1 MYKRQACRR
10 AGASDA
16 QLIEQ
21 PLAAAI
27 GADLPIGEAFGSMVV
42 DVGGGTSESALLS
55 LGGVVEIQAV
65 RIGSF
70 DIDRSIRDHVRREYG
85 LAIGE
90 RTAEEIKWTIG
101 SAAETPGEGRA
112 EVKGLEIISGMPRTV
127 VLTPAEIRRAIDDP
141 ITAIVESVVACLS
154 KAAPELAQDLLVS
167 GIHLVGGGSLLR
179 GLDVRLF
186 QETGVPIVH
195 ADSPM
200 ECVVLGAGQCVE
212 DFDTM
217 RAMFMEARR

>member
-1 MYKRQACRR
+1 MCSSDLLQRVGVSRFNRPRVVICVPSAITPVERRAVTEACRR
-10 AGASDA
+10 SGASDA

-42 DVGGGTSESALLS
+42 DVGGGTSESAVLS
-55 LGGVVEIQAV
+55 LGGVVELEAV

-70 DIDRSIRDHVRREYG
+70 DIDRAIQAHVRREYG

-112 EVKGLEIISGMPRTV
+112 EVKGREMMTGMPKTV
-127 VLTPAEIRRAIDDP
+127 ILTPAEIRNAIDDP
-141 ITAIVESVVACLS
+141 VSAIVESVVSCPPKIGRASCR
-154 KAAPELAQDLLVS
+154 E
-167 GIHLVGGGSLLR
+167 R
-179 GLDVRLF
+179 G
-186 QETGVPIVH
+186 
-195 ADSPM
+195 
-200 ECVVLGAGQCVE
+200 
-212 DFDTM
+212 
-217 RAMFMEARR
+217 